1 MFDMIFGS
9 GRPYKISDG
18 DEVSH
23 LITVYDVAVLG
34 IVRGM
39 LEDEN
44 IPYLTRERDGSAMG
58 IITGLGLFHAGTDIY
73 VPTSALENAKALV
86 AEFEG
91 QSVTFLDENGNEIS
105 ADEAAEGA
113 YEDSLEGE

>member
-1 MFDMIFGS
+1 MFDKIFGS
-9 GRPYKISDG
+9 GKPHKITDG
-18 DEVSH
+18 DEVTH

-39 LEDEN
+39 LEDED

-58 IITGLGLFHAGTDIY
+58 LITGLGLFHAGTDVY
-73 VPTSALENAKALV
+73 VPTAALETARALV

-91 QSVTFLDENGNEIS
+91 QDVTFLDEDGNEIS
-105 ADEAAEGA
+105 ADDAAEGA
-113 YEDSLEGE
+113 YEDSLEEE

>member
-1 MFDMIFGS
+1 MFDMFG
-9 GRPYKISDG
+9 REKPHKITDG

-23 LITVYDVAVLG
+23 LITVFDVAILG
-34 IVRGM
+34 IIRGM
-39 LEDEN
+39 LEDEK
-44 IPYLTRERDGSAMG
+44 IPYLTREREGSAMG

-73 VPTSALENAKALV
+73 VPTAALETAKALV

-91 QSVTFLDENGNEIS
+91 QSVTFLDEDGNPIS

-113 YEDSLEGE
+113 YEESLEED